1 VQEHSPDVA
10 AILAQVR
17 EEVRGQRQAA
27 AASEE
32 TSAARTALERELQR
46 CAEQLEYTRV
56 VSSHWPL
63 GGRTL
68 WGRGRSLVQRV
79 VRRLLRWY
87 INPIVDQQNEFNDVT
102 ARTLRL
108 LIEAYGD
115 LHNQATA
122 LETGPT
128 EPDPNPAEP
137 EQTGPG
143 KQKTSPSPTPPAP
156 PMSATAL
163 QDLVEQRGSQEPPA
177 VFPDIALRTMPHQI
191 SQHSQVSAHW
201 PLGGSGLLQRVAAQ
215 VQKAIRFGLRW
226 LINPI
231 FEQQN
236 SFNAAVAASIPPL
249 LTEDGETRGLL
260 AKLRA
265 RRTSRNRAKQ
275 RATSL
280 SHFPWHRRV

>member
-1 VQEHSPDVA
+1 MQKHSPDVA

-17 EEVRGQRQAA
+17 EDVRAQRQATVT
-27 AASEE
+27 SEE
-32 TSAARTALERELQR
+32 ASTARTALERELQR

-68 WGRGRSLVQRV
+68 WERGRSLVQRV

-115 LHNQATA
+115 LHTQATA
-122 LETGPT
+122 LETDPT
-128 EPDPNPAEP
+128 EP

-143 KQKTSPSPTPPAP
+143 KQETTSSPIHPAP

-163 QDLVEQRGSQEPPA
+163 QELVEQRGSQEPPA
-177 VFPDIALRTMPHQI
+177 TSPDIALRTMPHQV
-191 SQHSQVSAHW
+191 SQHSQVNAHW
-201 PLGGSGLLQRVAAQ
+201 PLGGDGLLQRVAAQ
-215 VQKAIRFGLRW
+215 VQKAIRLGLRW

-231 FEQQN
+231 VEQQN
-236 SFNAAVAASIPPL
+236 SFNAAVAESIPPL
-249 LTEDGETRGLL
+249 LTADGETRGLL

-265 RRTSRNRAKQ
+265 RRAARSRTDTEQYQKWYNGPQ
-275 RATSL
+275 
-280 SHFPWHRRV
+280 